1 MHVVTFLNE
10 GGKEGRFDLKE
21 GGEERY
27 IYVYIYKYVYVWIY
41 IYVYK
46 HIYIYKCEESGEKGE
61 KKGEGRGE
69 GEEPC
74 KVGRTAICRCLPFG

>member
-1 MHVVTFLNE
+1 MYTCKASATRSASAFCH
-10 GGKEGRFDLKE
+10 GSLK
-21 GGEERY
+21 
-27 IYVYIYKYVYVWIY
+27 VKKYVNKV
-41 IYVYK
+41 VN
-46 HIYIYKCEESGEKGE
+46 KCEESGEKGE